1 MTKINREK
9 SNKVA
14 KTIKTLAF
22 ASCMFMM
29 MPTLVNAEETTEV
42 VEEATEATTM
52 EDFARNSILTAV
64 ITGLGVVTI
73 YGIYSSKKYPLN
85 KNMKPYVDDGLDD
98 SNMNKDGI
106 KYFKIVN
113 R

>member
-1 MTKINREK
+1 MNNMVKINRK
-9 SNKVA
+9 NSNKVA

-29 MPTLVNAEETTEV
+29 IPTGVNAKEPVEETAV
-42 VEEATEATTM
+42 ASEE
-52 EDFARNSILTAV
+52 FARNSILTAV
-64 ITGLGVVTI
+64 ITV
-73 YGIYSSKKYPLN
+73 YGIYSSKKHPIDD
-85 KNMKPYVDDGLDD
+85 NMKPYVDD
-98 SNMNKDGI
+98 SNMNKDGV

>member
-1 MTKINREK
+1 MNNMVKINRK
-9 SNKVA
+9 NSNKVA

-29 MPTLVNAEETTEV
+29 MPTGVNAEEP
-42 VEEATEATTM
+42 VEETAIASE
-52 EDFARNSILTAV
+52 EFARNSILTAV
-64 ITGLGVVTI
+64 ITGLGVITV
-73 YGIYSSKKYPLN
+73 YGIYSSKKHPIDD
-85 KNMKPYVDDGLDD
+85 NMKPYVDD